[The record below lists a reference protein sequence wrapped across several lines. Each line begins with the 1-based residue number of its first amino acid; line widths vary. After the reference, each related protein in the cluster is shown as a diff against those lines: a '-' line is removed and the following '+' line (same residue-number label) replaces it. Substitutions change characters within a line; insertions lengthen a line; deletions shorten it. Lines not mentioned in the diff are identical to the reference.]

1 VRLPI
6 RARITLWYAVLLA
19 AVVAGV
25 GLFLVLQLRA
35 DLTAAVDRGL
45 HPAAAQIA
53 DGYRAEGAPEAVDVA
68 RSVLTGERPAAQIL
82 DPSGR
87 VAVAWGDPVARAP
100 MLTRAAAAAVL
111 RDGELTRTVALGRG
125 DQRFRLVARPTVR
138 RGRRQV
144 AVAVESMATVDRSV
158 RGVVVLLLVAGPAAL
173 LATALGGWWLARRAL
188 RPIDRMTARAAAIDL
203 DRIDERLVVPPTGDE
218 VAHLATTLNAMLDR
232 IERGVEEQHRL
243 VADASHELRT
253 PLAAMRAEIDVSLR
267 ADDLA
272 PAARRVLDSTRE
284 EVDRMARTVDDLLVL
299 ASLDEGR
306 LALLVEPL
314 DLHDVA
320 SRAALA
326 LESLAAARGVSLVV
340 DGPAA
345 PAAGDPD
352 RLEHA
357 VRNLIEN
364 AIKFSPEGAEVAI
377 ATWAAGGEVGVTVR
391 DQGPG
396 VEPAIRERI
405 FDRFFRADPSRT
417 RATGG
422 SGLGLAI
429 CREIVA
435 AHGGRVWVEDADAA
449 ASAFSLALPAAAPAT
464 PGASAGGA
472 GAQNASGAAGSCA
485 MSPENLPGIAVDRYL
500 VPHEHKPSGVAP

>member
-1 VRLPI
+1 V
-6 RARITLWYAVLLA
+6 WYVVLLA
-19 AVVAGV
+19 AVVAAVGV
-25 GLFLVLQLRA
+25 FLVLQLRS

-53 DGYRAEGAPEAVDVA
+53 DGYRAEGASEAVDVA

-87 VAVAWGDPVARAP
+87 IVVSWGDPVARAP
-100 MLTRAAAAAVL
+100 MLTRTDAAAVL

-125 DQRFRLVARPTVR
+125 DQRFRLVARPTASS
-138 RGRRQV
+138 GRRQV
-144 AVAVESMATVDRSV
+144 AAAVESMATVDRSV
-158 RGVVVLLLVAGPAAL
+158 RSVVILLLIAGPAAL
-173 LATALGGWWLARRAL
+173 MATALGGWWLARRAL

-203 DRIDERLVVPPTGDE
+203 DRIEDRLVVPPTGDE
-218 VAHLATTLNAMLDR
+218 VAQLATTLNAMLDR
-232 IERGVEEQHRL
+232 IARGVEEQHRL

-272 PAARRVLDSTRE
+272 PAARRVLESARE

-314 DLHDVA
+314 DLHDVV
-320 SRAALA
+320 SRAAASLR
-326 LESLAAARGVSLVV
+326 SLAGTRAVSLAV

-345 PAAGDPD
+345 PAIGDAD
-352 RLEHA
+352 RLGHA

-364 AIKFSPEGAEVAI
+364 AIKFSPEGGEVA
-377 ATWAAGGEVGVTVR
+377 ATTWAADGEVGVRVR

-396 VEPAIRERI
+396 IAPELRERI

-422 SGLGLAI
+422 GGLGLAI
-429 CREIVA
+429 CREIVL
-435 AHGGRVWVEDADAA
+435 AHGGRVWVEGADPSG
-449 ASAFSLALPAAAPAT
+449 SAFSLALRAAARA
-464 PGASAGGA
+464 
-472 GAQNASGAAGSCA
+472 
-485 MSPENLPGIAVDRYL
+485 SPERAEPRGL
-500 VPHEHKPSGVAP
+500 VPAPP

>member
-6 RARITLWYAVLLA
+6 RARITVWYAVLLA
-19 AVVAGV
+19 AVVAAV
-25 GLFLVLQLRA
+25 GLFLVLQLRS
-35 DLTAAVDRGL
+35 DLTEAIDRGL

-53 DGYRAEGAPEAVDVA
+53 DGYRSEGAAEAVDVA
-68 RSVLTGERPAAQIL
+68 RSVLTGERAAAQIL

-87 VAVAWGDPVARAP
+87 IAVSWGDPVSRAP
-100 MLTRAAAAAVL
+100 MLTPAGAAAVL
-111 RDGELTRTVALGRG
+111 RDGELTRTVELGRG

-138 RGRRQV
+138 RDRRQV

-158 RGVVVLLLVAGPAAL
+158 RGVVILLLVAGPAAL
-173 LATALGGWWLARRAL
+173 MATALGGWWLARRAL

-203 DRIDERLVVPPTGDE
+203 DRIEDRLVVPPTGDE

-232 IERGVEEQHRL
+232 IERGVDEQHRL

-272 PAARRVLDSTRE
+272 PAARRVLESARE

-306 LALLVEPL
+306 LALLIEPL

-320 SRAALA
+320 SRAASSLH
-326 LESLAAARGVSLVV
+326 SLAGTRNVSLVV

-345 PAAGDPD
+345 PTVGDAD
-352 RLEHA
+352 RLGHA

-364 AIKFSPEGAEVAI
+364 AIKFSPAGGEVA
-377 ATWAAGGEVGVTVR
+377 ATTWAADGEVGVTVR
-391 DQGPG
+391 DEGPG
-396 VEPAIRERI
+396 IAPAIRERI

-417 RATGG
+417 RSTGG
-422 SGLGLAI
+422 GGLGLAI
-429 CREIVA
+429 CREIVL
-435 AHGGRVWVEDADAA
+435 AHGGRVWVEDAEPQG
-449 ASAFSLALPAAAPAT
+449 SAFSLGLRAVAPSSHERAE
-464 PGASAGGA
+464 PRGR
-472 GAQNASGAAGSCA
+472 GAQGDEKRRAERPDRLLDRQSADVSADHGKISVVQ
-485 MSPENLPGIAVDRYL
+485 SPP
-500 VPHEHKPSGVAP
+500 